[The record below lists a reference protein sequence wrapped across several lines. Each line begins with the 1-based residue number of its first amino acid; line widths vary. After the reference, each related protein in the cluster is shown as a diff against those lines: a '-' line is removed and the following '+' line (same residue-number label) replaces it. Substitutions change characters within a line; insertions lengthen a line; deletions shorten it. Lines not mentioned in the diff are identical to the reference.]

1 MITASV
7 LKNTAHA
14 ILNIFTKAST
24 GNKGMY
30 TGDKITSN
38 MPKLSAKFGAS
49 SHVLFFILH
58 CYKTGRYRKALSV
71 IERTGISL
79 KSNFI
84 LPNQELP
91 ITLFEGN
98 SLSEVLKKYFQTIC
112 VYGLTDSC
120 IDELSLEMQCIHY
133 GLPGLFMPAL
143 VLILMVEF

>member
-1 MITASV
+1 
-7 LKNTAHA
+7 
-14 ILNIFTKAST
+14 
-24 GNKGMY
+24 MY

-38 MPKLSAKFGAS
+38 MLKLSAKFGCS
-49 SHVLFFILH
+49 SHALFFILY

-91 ITLFEGN
+91 ISLFEGK